1 MSRPLMPAFLV
12 AALVLAATPCGAQT
26 YPLKP
31 VRVLISSAPGGPVD
45 IGLRGM
51 TDALRQ
57 ELGQPVIIENQGAA
71 DGIVAAQAFARAAPD
86 GYTLLHTSAGPIS
99 LNPVIY
105 PKLPYDPQADFT
117 PVAMTGQF
125 NSVMIVNAAVPV
137 SSFRELLALAK
148 AKPGTLSWGA
158 AGTNGTSHM
167 YAEWFRHTLNID
179 FYNVPY
185 KNNVQTLA
193 ATASGEIHG
202 TLFAL
207 GGASGQAKAGKVKIL
222 AAISEQRLAAMP
234 NLPTVKE
241 EGVDLVIRNWVGTFA
256 RAGTPRDII
265 ERWNRSLSKIVADK
279 TYAQKVLEPQ
289 GFEAAPPSGEPVE
302 AFAQFLVRDKA
313 LYVRIKNEAKL
324 KTGE

>member
-1 MSRPLMPAFLV
+1 MPHALKLASLFATLALAGGQC
-12 AALVLAATPCGAQT
+12 AAQS
-26 YPLKP
+26 YPVKP
-31 VRVLISSAPGGPVD
+31 VRILISSAPGGPVD
-45 IGLRGM
+45 IGMRGM
-51 TDALRQ
+51 NEALRQ
-57 ELGQPVIIENQGAA
+57 DLGQPIIIENQGAA
-71 DGIVAAQAFARAAPD
+71 DGIVAAQTFARAAAD
-86 GYTLLHTSAGPIS
+86 GYVLLHTSAGPIS

-105 PKLPYDPQADFT
+105 PKLPYDPQADFA

-167 YAEWFRHTLNID
+167 YAEWFRHTLGID

-193 ATASGEIHG
+193 ATSSGEVQG

-207 GGASGQAKAGKVKIL
+207 GGASGQAKSGKVKIL
-222 AAISEQRLAAMP
+222 AAISEQRLSAMP
-234 NLPTVKE
+234 NLPTIKE

-265 ERWNRSLSKIVADK
+265 ERWNRALSKILSDK
-279 TYAQKVLEPQ
+279 SYVQKVLEPQ
-289 GFEAAPPSGEPVE
+289 GFEAAPPSGEPAE

>member
-1 MSRPLMPAFLV
+1 MTRSPMPMLAIALC
-12 AALVLAATPCGAQT
+12 AASAQT
-26 YPLKP
+26 LAQSYPAKP
-31 VRVLISSAPGGPVD
+31 VRLLISSAPGGPVD
-45 IGLRGM
+45 IGMRGL
-51 TDALRQ
+51 TEALRQ
-57 ELGQPVIIENQGAA
+57 EMGQPIIIENQGAA
-71 DGIVAAQAFARAAPD
+71 DGIVASQAFARAAPD
-86 GYTLLHTSAGPIS
+86 GYTFLHTSAGPIS

-137 SSFRELLALAK
+137 ASFRELLALAK

-167 YAEWFRHTLNID
+167 YAEWFRHTLGID

-193 ATASGEIHG
+193 ATASGEVQG

-207 GGASGQAKAGKVKIL
+207 GGASGQARAGKVKIL

-234 NLPTVKE
+234 NLPTIKE

-256 RAGTPRDII
+256 RSGTPRDIV
-265 ERWNRSLSKIVADK
+265 ERWNRTLSKTVSDK
-279 TYAQKVLEPQ
+279 TYVQKVLEPQ
-289 GFEAAPPSGEPVE
+289 GFEAAPPTGESIE
-302 AFAQFLVRDKA
+302 AFSQFLVRDRA
-313 LYVRIKNEAKL
+313 LYVRIKNEARL

>member
-1 MSRPLMPAFLV
+1 MPRATSPLFFVTL
-12 AALVLAATPCGAQT
+12 LATASAQCMAQA
-26 YPLKP
+26 YPSKP
-31 VRVLISSAPGGPVD
+31 VRMLISSAPGGPVD
-45 IGLRGM
+45 IGMRGLM
-51 TDALRQ
+51 DALRAD
-57 ELGQPVIIENQGAA
+57 LGQPVIIENQGAA
-71 DGIVAAQAFARAAPD
+71 DGIVAAQTFARAAPD

-105 PKLPYDPQADFT
+105 PKLPYDPQTDFT

-148 AKPGTLSWGA
+148 SKPGTLSWGA

-167 YAEWFRHTLNID
+167 YAEWFRYALGID

-185 KNNVQTLA
+185 KNNLQTLA
-193 ATASGEIHG
+193 ATASGEVQG

-222 AAISEQRLAAMP
+222 AAISEQRLSAMP
-234 NLPTVKE
+234 TLPTIKE

-256 RAGTPRDII
+256 RAGTPRDIV
-265 ERWNRSLSKIVADK
+265 ERWNRTLSKAVLDK
-279 TYAQKVLEPQ
+279 AYIQKVLEPQ
-289 GFEAAPPSGEPVE
+289 GFEAAAPTGETVE
-302 AFAQFLVRDKA
+302 SFSQFLVRDKA

>member
-1 MSRPLMPAFLV
+1 MSRALKLASLLTTLALACGQCAAQAYPA
-12 AALVLAATPCGAQT
+12 
-26 YPLKP
+26 KP
-31 VRVLISSAPGGPVD
+31 VRVIISSAPGGPVD
-45 IGLRGM
+45 IALRGM
-51 TDALRQ
+51 TEALRQ
-57 ELGQPVIIENQGAA
+57 DLGQPVIIENQGAA
-71 DGIVAAQAFARAAPD
+71 DGIVAAQTFARAAPD

-137 SSFRELLALAK
+137 NTFKELLALAK
-148 AKPGTLSWGA
+148 AKPGTISWGA

-167 YAEWFRHTLNID
+167 YAEWFRHTLGID

-185 KNNVQTLA
+185 KNNLQTLA
-193 ATASGEIHG
+193 ATSSGEVQG

-207 GGASGQAKAGKVKIL
+207 GGASTQARAGKVKIL
-222 AAISEQRLAAMP
+222 AAISEQRLSAMP
-234 NLPTVKE
+234 DLPTIKE

-256 RAGTPRDII
+256 RAGTPRDIV
-265 ERWNRSLSKIVADK
+265 ERWNRGLSKIVADK
-279 TYAQKVLEPQ
+279 GYVQKVLEPQ
-289 GFEAAPPSGEPVE
+289 GFEAAAPSGEPVE
-302 AFAQFLVRDKA
+302 AFAQFLARDKA

>member
-1 MSRPLMPAFLV
+1 MPRATSTLFFVTL
-12 AALVLAATPCGAQT
+12 LAAASAQCMAQA
-26 YPLKP
+26 YPSKP
-31 VRVLISSAPGGPVD
+31 VRMLISSAPGGPVD
-45 IGLRGM
+45 IGMRGLVDGLRA
-51 TDALRQ
+51 D
-57 ELGQPVIIENQGAA
+57 LGQPVIIENQGAA
-71 DGIVAAQAFARAAPD
+71 DGIVAAQTFARSTPD
-86 GYTLLHTSAGPIS
+86 GYTMLHTSAGPIS

-105 PKLPYDPQADFT
+105 PKLPYDPQTDFT

-137 SSFRELLALAK
+137 NSFKELLALARS
-148 AKPGTLSWGA
+148 KPGTLSWGA

-167 YAEWFRHTLNID
+167 YAEWFRYALGID

-185 KNNVQTLA
+185 KNNLQTLA
-193 ATASGEIHG
+193 ATASGEVQG

-222 AAISEQRLAAMP
+222 AAISEQRLSAMP
-234 NLPTVKE
+234 TLPTIKE

-256 RAGTPRDII
+256 RAGTPRDIV
-265 ERWNRSLSKIVADK
+265 ERWNRTLSKTVLDK
-279 TYAQKVLEPQ
+279 AYIQKVLEPQ
-289 GFEAAPPSGEPVE
+289 GFEAAAPTGETVE
-302 AFAQFLVRDKA
+302 SFSQFLVRDKA

>member
-1 MSRPLMPAFLV
+1 MPR
-12 AALVLAATPCGAQT
+12 ATSTLFFVTLLTTASAQCMAQA
-26 YPLKP
+26 YPSKP
-31 VRVLISSAPGGPVD
+31 VRMLISSAPGGPVD
-45 IGLRGM
+45 IGMRGLV
-51 TDALRQ
+51 DALRAD
-57 ELGQPVIIENQGAA
+57 LGQPVIIENQGAA
-71 DGIVAAQAFARAAPD
+71 DGIVAAQTFARAAPD

-105 PKLPYDPQADFT
+105 PKLPYDPQTDFT

-148 AKPGTLSWGA
+148 SKPGTLSWGA

-167 YAEWFRHTLNID
+167 YAEWFRYALGID

-185 KNNVQTLA
+185 KNNLQTLA
-193 ATASGEIHG
+193 ATASGEVQG

-222 AAISEQRLAAMP
+222 AAISEQRLSAMP
-234 NLPTVKE
+234 TLPTIKE

-256 RAGTPRDII
+256 RAGTPRDIV
-265 ERWNRSLSKIVADK
+265 ERWNRTLSKAVLDK
-279 TYAQKVLEPQ
+279 AYIQKVLEPQ
-289 GFEAAPPSGEPVE
+289 GFEAAAPTGESVE
-302 AFAQFLVRDKA
+302 SFSQFLVRDKA

>member
-1 MSRPLMPAFLV
+1 MPHPPKLASLLTTL
-12 AALVLAATPCGAQT
+12 ALTCGQCMAQS
-26 YPLKP
+26 YPVKP
-31 VRVLISSAPGGPVD
+31 VRMLISSAPGGPVD
-45 IGLRGM
+45 LGMRGM
-51 TDALRQ
+51 AEYLRQ

-71 DGIVAAQAFARAAPD
+71 DGIVAAQTFARATPD

-105 PKLPYDPQADFT
+105 PKLPYDPPVDFT

-125 NSVMIVNAAVPV
+125 NSVMIVNANVPV
-137 SSFRELLALAK
+137 ASFRELLALAK
-148 AKPGTLSWGA
+148 AKPGSLSWGA
-158 AGTNGTSHM
+158 AGTNGTSNM
-167 YAEWFRHTLNID
+167 YAEWFRHTLGID

-193 ATASGEIHG
+193 ATASGEVQG

-207 GGASGQAKAGKVKIL
+207 GGASGQARAGKVKIL

-234 NLPTVKE
+234 NLPTIKE

-256 RAGTPRDII
+256 RAGTPRDIV
-265 ERWNRSLSKIVADK
+265 ERWNRSLSKIVLDK
-279 TYAQKVLEPQ
+279 GYGQKVLEPQ
-289 GFEAAPPSGEPVE
+289 GFEAAPPSGESIE
-302 AFAQFLVRDKA
+302 SFAQFLVRDKA

>member
-1 MSRPLMPAFLV
+1 
-12 AALVLAATPCGAQT
+12 
-26 YPLKP
+26 
-31 VRVLISSAPGGPVD
+31 
-45 IGLRGM
+45 GLRGM
-51 TDALRQ
+51 TEALRQ
-57 ELGQPVIIENQGAA
+57 DFGQPIIIENQVAA
-71 DGIVAAQAFARAAPD
+71 DGIVAAQTFARATPD
-86 GYTLLHTSAGPIS
+86 GYTFLHTSAGPIS

-105 PKLPYDPQADFT
+105 PKLPYDPQSEFT

-137 SSFRELLALAK
+137 NTFRELLALAK
-148 AKPGTLSWGA
+148 AKPASLSWGA

-167 YAEWFRHTLNID
+167 YAEWFRYTLGID

-185 KNNVQTLA
+185 KNNLQTLA
-193 ATASGEIHG
+193 ATASGEVHG

-222 AAISEQRLAAMP
+222 AAIAERRLSAMP
-234 NLPTVKE
+234 DLPTVKE

-256 RAGTPRDII
+256 RMGTAKDII
-265 ERWNRSLSKIVADK
+265 ERWNRSMSKILADK
-279 TYAQKVLEPQ
+279 NYIAKVLEPQ
-289 GFEAAPPSGEPVE
+289 GFEAAAPSGESVE
-302 AFAQFLVRDKA
+302 AFAQYLVRDKA

>member
-1 MSRPLMPAFLV
+1 MQKLMPGLLSMAFAGLASNC
-12 AALVLAATPCGAQT
+12 AAQA
-26 YPLKP
+26 YPAKP
-31 VRVLISSAPGGPVD
+31 IRILISSAPGGPVD

-57 ELGQPVIIENQGAA
+57 ELGQAIIIENQGAA
-71 DGIVAAQAFARAAPD
+71 DGIIAAQTFVRAAPD
-86 GYTLLHTSAGPIS
+86 GYTFLHTSAGPVS

-137 SSFRELLALAK
+137 NNFRELLALAK
-148 AKPGTLSWGA
+148 TKPGSLSWGA
-158 AGTNGTSHM
+158 AGTNGTSNM

-179 FYNVPY
+179 FYNVLY
-185 KNNVQTLA
+185 KNNLQTLA

-222 AAISEQRLAAMP
+222 AAISERRMSAMP
-234 NLPTVKE
+234 DLPTVKE
-241 EGVDLVIRNWVGTFA
+241 EGVDLVIRNWVGTFG
-256 RAGTPRDII
+256 RTGTPRDII
-265 ERWNRSLSKIVADK
+265 ERWNRAFSKIIADK
-279 TYAQKVLEPQ
+279 TYVQKVLEPQ
-289 GFEAAPPSGEPVE
+289 GFEAAPPTGESVE
-302 AFAQFLVRDKA
+302 AFAKFLERDKT

>member
-1 MSRPLMPAFLV
+1 MPHVLKLASLL
-12 AALVLAATPCGAQT
+12 ATLALAGGQCAGQS
-26 YPLKP
+26 YPVKP
-31 VRVLISSAPGGPVD
+31 VRILISSAPGGPVD
-45 IGLRGM
+45 IGMRGM
-51 TDALRQ
+51 NEALRQ
-57 ELGQPVIIENQGAA
+57 DLGQPIIIENQGAA
-71 DGIVAAQAFARAAPD
+71 DGIVAAQTFARAAAD
-86 GYTLLHTSAGPIS
+86 GYVLLHTSAGPIS

-167 YAEWFRHTLNID
+167 YAEWFRHTLGID

-193 ATASGEIHG
+193 ATASGEVQG
-202 TLFAL
+202 T
-207 GGASGQAKAGKVKIL
+207 
-222 AAISEQRLAAMP
+222 
-234 NLPTVKE
+234 
-241 EGVDLVIRNWVGTFA
+241 LVIRNWVGTFA

-265 ERWNRSLSKIVADK
+265 ERWNRTLSKVLSDK
-279 TYAQKVLEPQ
+279 SYVQKVLEPQ

-313 LYVRIKNEAKL
+313 LYVRIRNEAKL

>member
-1 MSRPLMPAFLV
+1 MPRPLMLGSLV
-12 AALVLAATPCGAQT
+12 ATLALGHGLCAAQP
-26 YPLKP
+26 YPAKP
-31 VRVLISSAPGGPVD
+31 VRIIISSAPGGPVD
-45 IGLRGM
+45 VGMRGM

-57 ELGQPVIIENQGAA
+57 ELGQPVIIENLGAA
-71 DGIVAAQAFARAAPD
+71 DGIIAAQTFVRAVAD

-99 LNPVIY
+99 LNPVIH

-158 AGTNGTSHM
+158 AGTNGTSNM
-167 YAEWFRHTLNID
+167 YAEWFRHTLGID
-179 FYNVPY
+179 FYNVLY
-185 KNNVQTLA
+185 KNNLQTLA
-193 ATASGEIHG
+193 ATASGEVQG

-207 GGASGQAKAGKVKIL
+207 GGATGQAKAGKVKIL

-234 NLPTVKE
+234 NLPTIKE

-256 RAGTPRDII
+256 RSGTPRDII
-265 ERWNRSLSKIVADK
+265 ERWNRTFSKTIADK
-279 TYAQKVLEPQ
+279 TYIQKVLEPL
-289 GFEAAPPSGEPVE
+289 GFEAAAPSGEPVA
-302 AFAQFLVRDKA
+302 AFAQFLTRDKA

-324 KTGE
+324 KAGE

>member
-1 MSRPLMPAFLV
+1 MPRATSTLFFVTL
-12 AALVLAATPCGAQT
+12 LATASTQCMAQA
-26 YPLKP
+26 YPSKP
-31 VRVLISSAPGGPVD
+31 VRMLISSAPGGPVD
-45 IGLRGM
+45 IGMRGLV
-51 TDALRQ
+51 DALRAD
-57 ELGQPVIIENQGAA
+57 LGQPVIIENQGAA
-71 DGIVAAQAFARAAPD
+71 DGIVAAQTFARAAPD

-105 PKLPYDPQADFT
+105 PKLPYDPQTDFT

-148 AKPGTLSWGA
+148 SKPGTLSWGA

-167 YAEWFRHTLNID
+167 YAEWFRYALGID

-185 KNNVQTLA
+185 KNNLQTLA
-193 ATASGEIHG
+193 ATASGEVQG

-222 AAISEQRLAAMP
+222 AAISEQRLSAMP
-234 NLPTVKE
+234 TLPTIKE

-256 RAGTPRDII
+256 RAGTPRDIV
-265 ERWNRSLSKIVADK
+265 ERWNRTLSKAVLDK
-279 TYAQKVLEPQ
+279 AYIQKVLEPQ
-289 GFEAAPPSGEPVE
+289 GFEAAAPTGETVE
-302 AFAQFLVRDKA
+302 SFAQFLVRDKA